1 MDTQVLQRHMVRVVQ
16 TGDGSPY
23 CRICRSHKRHHKHL
37 SAAAVPERQ
46 RLADQIYYGVF

>member
-16 TGDGSPY
+16 TADGSSF
-23 CRICRSHKRHHKHL
+23 CRICGSHKRHHKHL
-37 SAAAVPERQ
+37 SAAAVPEWQ